1 MFLSFLLLTG
11 STYIHWGKSSC
22 TSNGTLVYSG
32 ELVVLHLFLNVLI
45 LCTELRQINPF
56 HDVHFCKPLLS
67 GYPFYRLSRLQNV
80 QSSAVKLVSRVHKG
94 NREHSHIQA
103 LCWLL
108 VKTALFQ
115 IADRR
120 IRRILPHIET
130 KTLGQRSFCYCAPKE
145 WNYLPSDFRHIQF
158 PYEFKTSPITIIHM

>member
-11 STYIHWGKSSC
+11 ATYIHWGKSSC

-56 HDVHFCKPLLS
+56 HDVHFCKSLLS

-80 QSSAVKLVSRVHKG
+80 QSSAVKLVFRVRKG
-94 NREHSHIQA
+94 TREHSLIQA

-108 VKTALFQ
+108 VQA
-115 IADRR
+115 R
-120 IRRILPHIET
+120 IDCQLSVTTSSMPHLLPISLT
-130 KTLGQRSFCYCAPKE
+130 FSLCTPLTDSLVLLQTR
-145 WNYLPSDFRHIQF
+145 
-158 PYEFKTSPITIIHM
+158 